1 MIASLRGEL
10 TLVGESSVVIDVAG
24 VGFEVVVPASTL
36 TSLPPPGEIVALI
49 ILTSVRD
56 DAITLYGFASAEERD
71 LFVALKS
78 VGQIGPKV
86 AITICGAV
94 APPEFWQAIGMGDTR
109 WLSGLPQVGKKTAE
123 RMILELKDRAP
134 SLASLPDSPA
144 EVSRPAGAVSIR
156 NDLADALQSLGFK
169 QPEINTV
176 MRDIKPKEGDRL
188 DELRRQA
195 LTALAPKGR

>member
-10 TLVGESSVVIDVAG
+10 AQTGETSVVIDVAG

-36 TSLPPPGEIVALI
+36 AALPDPGEVVSLI

-56 DAITLYGFASAEERD
+56 DSIVLYGFASPEERD

-94 APPEFWQAIGMGDTR
+94 TPPEFWQAIGLADTR
-109 WLSGLPQVGKKTAE
+109 WLSRLPQVGKKTAE
-123 RMILELKDRAP
+123 RMILELKDKAP
-134 SLASLPDSPA
+134 ALSSLPDSA
-144 EVSRPAGAVSIR
+144 VEVVRPAAAVSIR
-156 NDLADALQSLGFK
+156 NDLADALQGLGFR
-169 QPEINTV
+169 QTEINAVLRTV
-176 MRDIKPKEGDRL
+176 RPKDGDAL
-188 DELRRQA
+188 DELLRRALAA
-195 LTALAPKGR
+195 LTPKNR